1 MPDSS
6 GYDGRPVDMWS
17 AGVILYSMLTGTLP
31 FEEEIRCCPRY
42 KRFQKW
48 LEVEYSPALASS
60 NTNEFLF
67 PSWFFPPQL
76 SLAAKSLI
84 VSLLHY
90 DPNLRL
96 TAAAALHHPWCLP
109 EQSYISQ
116 SSAAGHE
123 CVVFQS
129 IHSSRSQSSDKD
141 VLAPTPNPSS
151 LSDESIQ
158 HLVNHLSALPVSP
171 VPGNANRVQDPLT
184 PPQLPSLRRNLTD
197 QEVSR
202 MLQQQREKEAADRAS
217 SK

>member
-1 MPDSS
+1 MLDSS

-48 LEVEYSPALASS
+48 VEIEYSTALASG
-60 NTNEFLF
+60 NTSEFLF

-76 SLAAKSLI
+76 SLSAKSLI

-96 TAAAALHHPWCLP
+96 TAAAALQHPWCLP
-109 EQSYISQ
+109 EQL
-116 SSAAGHE
+116 SSASGTA
-123 CVVFQS
+123 VVHKGVAFQS
-129 IHSSRSQSSDKD
+129 LNSSRSQSSGDKD
-141 VLAPTPNPSS
+141 APPIPNVSF
-151 LSDESIQ
+151 SDESIQ
-158 HLVNHLSALPVSP
+158 HLVNHLCALPISP
-171 VPGNANRVQDPLT
+171 IQGNQNRVLDPLAPT
-184 PPQLPSLRRNLTD
+184 QLPALRRNLTD

-202 MLQQQREKEAADRAS
+202 MLQQQREKEAAERAS
-217 SK
+217 IK